1 MPAAKCRHTSA
12 DLHFSGGWLG
22 NDGVSYAYSFAT
34 GVNNH
39 DEVVGYSPV
48 PGATDGHAFLWSNG
62 TMIDLTPDLTPG
74 AYDQSGANGIDDAGE
89 IIGAGGPSLGGE
101 QVLGGLI
108 R

>member
-1 MPAAKCRHTSA
+1 
-12 DLHFSGGWLG
+12 
-22 NDGVSYAYSFAT
+22 
-34 GVNNH
+34 
-39 DEVVGYSPV
+39 
-48 PGATDGHAFLWSNG
+48 
-62 TMIDLTPDLTPG
+62 MIDLTPDLTPG